1 MKPRPA
7 DALVFFGATGDLAYK
22 KIFPALQEL
31 ARRGRLNVPVVGV
44 AKSGFTLDDLRAR
57 ARESIEHAVGV
68 EPQAFA
74 TVMRLLQYIDG
85 DYTDPAT
92 FEQLR
97 RVLGDAAR
105 PVHYLAIPPAVFS
118 LVLQQLGRSGCARGG
133 AVVIEKPFGRDLAT
147 AEALNSTVHEVFAE
161 TDVFRIDHYLGKNEV
176 ENVLYFRFGNAF
188 ADPVWNRHYVE
199 SVQITMAE
207 DFGIEG
213 RGGFYDQTGAIRDV
227 VQNHLLQLLT
237 NVAMEPP
244 PGVDPEV
251 LRDEKVKVLK
261 GIAPIG
267 PNDVVRGQYRGYR
280 DVAGVRAGS
289 TAETFVAL
297 RLAMNSWRWKGVPFY
312 IRAGKLLPLTATE
325 VIVKLRPAPAIFAD
339 LVPPANMFRF
349 RVTPEQTI
357 AISSFVKLPGE
368 RLRGESVELVVSQ
381 NLDPVELVAYEE
393 LLNDA
398 LQGESAR
405 FARQDYVEESWRIV
419 DPVLDDA
426 TPVYEYAPGT
436 WGPVEAARVEPEGGW
451 VNPMRMTES
460 P

>member
-1 MKPRPA
+1 
-7 DALVFFGATGDLAYK
+7 
-22 KIFPALQEL
+22 
-31 ARRGRLNVPVVGV
+31 
-44 AKSGFTLDDLRAR
+44 
-57 ARESIEHAVGV
+57 
-68 EPQAFA
+68 
-74 TVMRLLQYIDG
+74 
-85 DYTDPAT
+85 
-92 FEQLR
+92 
-97 RVLGDAAR
+97 
-105 PVHYLAIPPAVFS
+105 
-118 LVLQQLGRSGCARGG
+118 
-133 AVVIEKPFGRDLAT
+133 VIEKPFGRDLAT

-267 PNDVVRGQYRGYR
+267 PTDVVRGQYRGYR